1 MPGTRNRRDILLAAA
16 LNSFTQRGYDAT
28 SVAELATA
36 TGMSK
41 AAVSYHFR
49 SKNDL
54 LHAVADPLLD
64 SLDALVDR
72 HPTTPHWPGGV
83 RALLED
89 YLTTLTNHSQVAAW
103 VDSDKAV
110 LNHPQIGARLH
121 HNTERMCQAI
131 TGSTADGT
139 AATARATA
147 ALGSLWRP
155 IRTLTPAQLATHR
168 DALLHTAMAGC
179 APTNTP
185 PNPPARSHPAR
196 PAQERG
202 AHGRS

>member
-1 MPGTRNRRDILLAAA
+1 MPRARNRRDVLLNAA
-16 LNSFTQRGYDAT
+16 LDGFTRRGYDAT

-49 SKNDL
+49 TKNDL
-54 LHAVADPLLD
+54 LHALADPLLD
-64 SLDALVDR
+64 DLDALVDG
-72 HPTTPHWPGGV
+72 HPTTPHWPDGV

-89 YLTTLTNHSQVAAW
+89 YLTALTDHNQVAAW

-110 LNHPQIGARLH
+110 LNHPEIGARLH
-121 HNTERMCQAI
+121 HNTERMCHAI

-155 IRTLTPAQLATHR
+155 VRTLTPTQLATHK

-185 PNPPARSHPAR
+185 PNPRAHSHPAR
-196 PAQERG
+196 PAQ
-202 AHGRS
+202 A

>member
-1 MPGTRNRRDILLAAA
+1 
-16 LNSFTQRGYDAT
+16 
-28 SVAELATA
+28 
-36 TGMSK
+36 MSK

-54 LHAVADPLLD
+54 LHAAADPLLD
-64 SLDALVDR
+64 SLDALINR
-72 HPTTPHWPGGV
+72 HPTTPHWPDEV

-89 YLTTLTNHSQVAAW
+89 YLTTLTNHHQIAAW

-110 LNHPQIGARLH
+110 LNHPQNGARLH
-121 HNTERMCQAI
+121 HNTERMCRAI

-155 IRTLTPAQLATHR
+155 LRTLTQHNSPPTATPSSTPRWPAAHRPPPRPTHR
-168 DALLHTAMAGC
+168 TDPPELNASPASP
-179 APTNTP
+179 AP
-185 PNPPARSHPAR
+185 A
-196 PAQERG
+196 E
-202 AHGRS
+202 

>member
-1 MPGTRNRRDILLAAA
+1 VPGARNRRDALLRAA
-16 LNSFTQRGYDAT
+16 LDGFGRRGYDAT
-28 SVAELATA
+28 SVAELAAA

-64 SLDALVDR
+64 SLDALINR
-72 HPTTPHWPGGV
+72 HPTTPHWPDEV

-89 YLTTLTNHSQVAAW
+89 YLTTLTDHSQVAAW
-103 VDSDKAV
+103 IDSDKAV

-121 HNTERMCQAI
+121 HNTERMCHAI
-131 TGSTADGT
+131 TDTTANG
-139 AATARATA
+139 AATVRATA

-155 IRTLTPAQLATHR
+155 IRTLPPAQLATHR
-168 DALLHTAMAGC
+168 DTLLHTAMAGC
-179 APTNTP
+179 APTTAQPNQSHTP
-185 PNPPARSHPAR
+185 R
-196 PAQERG
+196 
-202 AHGRS
+202 